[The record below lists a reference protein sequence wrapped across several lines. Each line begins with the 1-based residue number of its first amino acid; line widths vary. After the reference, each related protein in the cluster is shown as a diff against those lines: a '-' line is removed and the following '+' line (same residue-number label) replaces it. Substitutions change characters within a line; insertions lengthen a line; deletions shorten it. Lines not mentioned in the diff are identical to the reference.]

1 MSYSELQYLSLLSR
15 TLDLGTDREDR
26 TGVGVRSLFAPP
38 SLTFLNVD
46 QEFPLLTTKKMA
58 WKSILA
64 ETLWFLQGRSDLE
77 SLRADGCT
85 WWDDWEKED
94 GTIGPGYG
102 YQLRYWPTPQ
112 SHEMVQ
118 VPRREDTYKDY
129 KYPYNQEFPPQLE
142 YDLNSEECWAIGVL
156 EELKTPKVQ
165 IQFKSG
171 YITTTTRANWR
182 ATIKRGT
189 LLSRDG
195 YLPSA
200 SGVGFRGHPRE
211 FSEREYNLWY
221 NMIAR
226 CYNENHPQYRF
237 YGGAGVKVSPVWHS
251 LEKFLDTLPLVVG
264 YHEWAA
270 GTDMHLDKD
279 YYGSKVYGPDTCVFL
294 TPGTNQEMSVDGT
307 AYQVREALYPAAKTW
322 ERITGHD
329 HWYAKKQWD
338 QGKSYRGIHPKEVG
352 IIHPSEG
359 YLWRKKIYHDQLAW
373 IIDEIKA
380 NPTSRRLVATMWN
393 AGELEEMALPP
404 CHGALMQ
411 FYVDG
416 NFLDLH
422 VNIRSSDLFL
432 GLPTNIASYA
442 LVLLILARET
452 ELKGRGLIVTLG
464 DAHIYNNHMEAVRTQ
479 IRRKPSP
486 LPQVVI
492 SGVESLDDLR
502 PDNFHLIDYNPQ
514 DKITAP
520 IAV

>member
-94 GTIGPGYG
+94 GTLGPVYG
-102 YQLRYWPTPQ
+102 KQLRHWQKP
-112 SHEMVQ
+112 
-118 VPRREDTYKDY
+118 
-129 KYPYNQEFPPQLE
+129 
-142 YDLNSEECWAIGVL
+142 
-156 EELKTPKVQ
+156 
-165 IQFKSG
+165 
-171 YITTTTRANWR
+171 
-182 ATIKRGT
+182 
-189 LLSRDG
+189 
-195 YLPSA
+195 
-200 SGVGFRGHPRE
+200 
-211 FSEREYNLWY
+211 
-221 NMIAR
+221 
-226 CYNENHPQYRF
+226 
-237 YGGAGVKVSPVWHS
+237 
-251 LEKFLDTLPLVVG
+251 
-264 YHEWAA
+264 
-270 GTDMHLDKD
+270 
-279 YYGSKVYGPDTCVFL
+279 
-294 TPGTNQEMSVDGT
+294 DGT
-307 AYQVREALYPAAKTW
+307 E
-322 ERITGHD
+322 
-329 HWYAKKQWD
+329 
-338 QGKSYRGIHPKEVG
+338 
-352 IIHPSEG
+352 
-359 YLWRKKIYHDQLAW
+359 HDQLAW

-432 GLPTNIASYA
+432 GLPTNIASYS

-452 ELKGRGLIVTLG
+452 ELKGRNLIVTLG

-486 LPQVVI
+486 LPQVAI